1 VNTLILQCAGATSP
15 HARSSRES
23 RGLEPLLS
31 DMATRT
37 AAAAANSGGWASQIT
52 CRPGDGDGDVDEMR
66 VTGAVHRLGAYSSS
80 SC

>member
-1 VNTLILQCAGATSP
+1 
-15 HARSSRES
+15 
-23 RGLEPLLS
+23 
-31 DMATRT
+31 MATRT